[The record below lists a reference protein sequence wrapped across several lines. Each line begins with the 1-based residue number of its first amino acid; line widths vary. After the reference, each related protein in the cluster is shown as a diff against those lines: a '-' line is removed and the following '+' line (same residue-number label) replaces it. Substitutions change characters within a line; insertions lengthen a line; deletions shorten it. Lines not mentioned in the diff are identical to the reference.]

1 MHAVSVLRPIL
12 YSFWVHGEIV
22 PRFRPMKKA
31 ISSEDYLHLIGWLT
45 QARLDLNWSMRDL
58 AGKLDVPHSFVQR
71 VETLERRL
79 DVYEYVVY
87 CRTLGVN
94 PFDGLRFLAETAQ
107 DKK

>member
-1 MHAVSVLRPIL
+1 
-12 YSFWVHGEIV
+12 
-22 PRFRPMKKA
+22 MKKA

-94 PFDGLRFLAETAQ
+94 PSAGLRFFVDPVK

>member
-1 MHAVSVLRPIL
+1 
-12 YSFWVHGEIV
+12 
-22 PRFRPMKKA
+22 MKKA

-58 AGKLDVPHSFVQR
+58 AEKLDVVHSFVQR

-87 CRTLGVN
+87 CRTLGLN
-94 PFDGLRFLAETAQ
+94 PSAGLRFFVNPPQ

>member
-1 MHAVSVLRPIL
+1 
-12 YSFWVHGEIV
+12 
-22 PRFRPMKKA
+22 MKKA
-31 ISSEDYLHLIGWLT
+31 ISSEDYLRLIGWLT

-87 CRTLGVN
+87 CRALGVN
-94 PFDGLRFLAETAQ
+94 PSAGLRFFVDPAK